1 MDISP
6 NGRSNT
12 IRECEKDQKTSMTK
26 GITLTLPSPPSR
38 TPQTNRPNKRGLV
51 VGDTICVRLGGLRP
65 KDFCFNHSFGFFSVL
80 CFALVLT
87 AAESRHGVYPNMMMN
102 QKQLET
108 GWEDS
113 YENSW
118 QFTLPV
124 EEWLQ
129 IRVALR
135 PPLPRSYCDQKDRVI
150 EIMDIVK
157 SLRKYRASRG
167 HAW

>member
-1 MDISP
+1 MMYISP

-51 VGDTICVRLGGLRP
+51 VGDTMCVRLGGLRP

-102 QKQLET
+102 
-108 GWEDS
+108 
-113 YENSW
+113 
-118 QFTLPV
+118 
-124 EEWLQ
+124 
-129 IRVALR
+129 
-135 PPLPRSYCDQKDRVI
+135 
-150 EIMDIVK
+150 
-157 SLRKYRASRG
+157 
-167 HAW
+167 